1 MLVQSYWLSDLH
13 DDARSNTPRIRLS
26 NESATAHHVRCR
38 SENGERVIDDEAEI
52 VAAASSV
59 TEINVAVAQPDPHAA
74 QGRKVKIFEL
84 AFPPKV
90 MLLSSPPLRLVFRP
104 TITHTQHQEGRPRL
118 RGATMDWK
126 HLLAS
131 ITGTVDQELLLRN
144 EYLVTENRILRN
156 QINGRVRLSDGER
169 KALAE

>member
-38 SENGERVIDDEAEI
+38 SEDGERVIDDEAEI

-74 QGRKVKIFEL
+74 QGAFLNAVIDRHIVLGLIREPTPGGWIHRVGATGKVDGDAEALNVGLEILGEPEQPCPF
-84 AFPPKV
+84 AGAIKV
-90 MLLSSPPLRLVFRP
+90 FFNERQIARIGAVWARDVLRLR
-104 TITHTQHQEGRPRL
+104 
-118 RGATMDWK
+118 
-126 HLLAS
+126 
-131 ITGTVDQELLLRN
+131 
-144 EYLVTENRILRN
+144 
-156 QINGRVRLSDGER
+156 
-169 KALAE
+169 